1 MAISEEERK
10 KLEKL
15 PQTDLIDMLDKLREE
30 NEQNSKKAIEER
42 TRIMK
47 EFFDGK
53 GKAEEEDG
61 EDTGET
67 AFRKSDAFKRL
78 KARFK

>member
-10 KLEKL
+10 NLEKL
-15 PQTDLIDMLDKLREE
+15 PQSDLIDMLDKLREE
-30 NEQNSKKAIEER
+30 NEQNCKKAVEER

-53 GKAEEEDG
+53 GKAEEEDDG
-61 EDTGET
+61 DTGET
-67 AFRKSDAFKRL
+67 DFRKSDAFKRL